1 MAKHDSHAIRSQG
14 AVADGHA
21 RTRTWHGSSVFTQVA
36 VLTRRAVA
44 DYLSDP
50 RTVILGLIQPVI
62 ILFLVVSTF
71 SRLSSHLPGIPPG
84 ISYFQF
90 VLPAVLVDAAIV
102 SSLQTGAALIDEL
115 RNGVVARLRS
125 LPIMPASILIAR
137 SFSGLIRTAVQSVI
151 LLVLAQLTHGNV
163 SLGGLAGMA
172 ASVGLTMLI
181 GWFLGW
187 AFLTAGIWIRR
198 AEAMLSLAFVTSLPL
213 MFASSAYVPVSDLPT
228 VLAAVARVNPVTYAI
243 NAERAI
249 FLKAAGSQVGA
260 GVILPPMLISVVLGA
275 VTAYAAVRLFRRPL
289 QASRQ

>member
-21 RTRTWHGSSVFTQVA
+21 RTPTWHGSSVFTQVA

-243 NAERAI
+243 NAERAF